1 MSIMPIGVIVNASAV
16 LIGGLIGAFLGN
28 AIPERIR
35 TNLPLIFGVASMS
48 MGVATIVKMKL
59 LPAVVLAVILG
70 TAFGELIKFE
80 KGIEWGAGKVRALME
95 KTFSGGNAAND
106 PESQKAFMDKF
117 IAIVVLFCASGTGV
131 FGALQSGMTGDHTI
145 LLTKSILDLFTA
157 AIFATSLGYMV
168 SVIFIPQFA
177 VLISLFLGAT
187 VILPLT
193 TPAMLADFT
202 AAGGVLMLATGFR
215 ICGIKSFPI
224 ANMLPAMVFVMPISY
239 LWLKYVVM

>member
-1 MSIMPIGVIVNASAV
+1 MPVGVIVNAVAV
-16 LIGGLIGAFLGN
+16 LCGGLIGASLGN

-35 TNLPLIFGVASMS
+35 NTLPLIFGVASMAMGIVS
-48 MGVATIVKMKL
+48 MVKLKA
-59 LPAVVLAVILG
+59 LPAVVLAVIVG
-70 TAFGELIKFE
+70 TAIGELVKFE
-80 KGIEWGAGKVRALME
+80 KGIEWCANRVRTPIERIFSNKGNVENPKEFME
-95 KTFSGGNAAND
+95 K
-106 PESQKAFMDKF
+106 F
-117 IAIVVLFCASGTGV
+117 IGILVLFSASGTGV

-157 AIFATSLGYMV
+157 AIFATSLGYIV
-168 SVIFIPQFA
+168 SVIFVPQFV

-202 AAGGVLMLATGFR
+202 ACGGVLMLATGFR

-224 ANMLPAMVFVMPISY
+224 ANMLPAMVIVMPISY
-239 LWLKYVVM
+239 LWVKYLM